1 MEATL
6 ADINRDGWE
15 LDDAEAIH
23 NEFPT
28 SFWLPPRDARNS
40 LQAQQLV
47 KLIFR
52 IVATDERGAEEVCV
66 ERMCVIVK
74 GRVGNLYIGQLD
86 NAPYCTDRIQAGMEV
101 CFLPN
106 HVIYIYN
113 SGNHRE
119 GS

>member
-6 ADINRDGWE
+6 ANIDRDGWE

-23 NEFPT
+23 NEHPT

-52 IVATDERGAEEVCV
+52 IVTTDERGAEEVSI
-66 ERMCVIVK
+66 ERMWVIVK
-74 GRVGNLYIGQLD
+74 DRVGDLYIGQLD
-86 NAPYCTDRIQAGMEV
+86 NDPYCTDEIQAGMEV

-106 HVIYIYN
+106 HVIDVYEE
-113 SGNHRE
+113 R
-119 GS
+119 

>member
-6 ADINRDGWE
+6 ADIDRDGWE

-23 NEFPT
+23 NEHPT
-28 SFWLPPRDARNS
+28 SFWIPPRDARNS

-52 IVATDERGAEEVCV
+52 IVTTDERGAEEVSV
-66 ERMCVIVK
+66 ERMWVIVK
-74 GRVGNLYIGQLD
+74 DRVGDLYIGQLD
-86 NAPYCTDRIQAGMEV
+86 NDPYCTDEIQAGMEV

-106 HVIYIYN
+106 HVIDIYEQ
-113 SGNHRE
+113 R
-119 GS
+119 

>member
-6 ADINRDGWE
+6 ANIDRDGWE

-23 NEFPT
+23 NEHPT

-47 KLIFR
+47 KLVFR
-52 IVATDERGAEEVCV
+52 IVTTDERGAEEVSI
-66 ERMCVIVK
+66 ERMWVIVK
-74 GRVGNLYIGQLD
+74 DRVGDLYIGQLD
-86 NAPYCTDRIQAGMEV
+86 NDPYCTDEIQAGMEV

-106 HVIYIYN
+106 HVIDVYEE
-113 SGNHRE
+113 R
-119 GS
+119 